1 MAPPLVDRLRGALAG
16 IPRPRL
22 RLPERALPSV
32 RTLIVGLAL
41 AAAAVGAYAL
51 ARQTTAFAVDRVEVA
66 GASPRLERRVRASL
80 APLAGT
86 SLLAVSAEKVER
98 RLRGIPA
105 VVDAKADRAF
115 PHTLR
120 VAVRHE
126 RAAALLRQGSRGWL
140 VSARGRVLRPVK
152 PRRSLRLPR
161 VWVAAGSALYVGELV
176 EPAAGGDALA
186 ALAALRAAPAP
197 LRRSLANVHASADAL
212 VLELRSGLRIALGD
226 TEGLPLKFAVLRL
239 VLPKAADAKYV
250 DVSVPDRPVI
260 GSQES

>member
-1 MAPPLVDRLRGALAG
+1 MAPPLVDRLRGALDG

-22 RLPERALPSV
+22 RLPERGLPSV
-32 RTLIVGLAL
+32 HTLIVGLAL

-66 GASPRLERRVRASL
+66 GASPRLEQRVRASL

-86 SLLAVSAEKVER
+86 SLLAVSAEEVER
-98 RLRGIPA
+98 RLRSIPA

-140 VSARGRVLRPVK
+140 VSARGRVLRPIE

-161 VWVAAGSALYVGELV
+161 VWLAAGSALSVGELV
-176 EPAAGGDALA
+176 DPAAGGN

-197 LRRSLANVHASADAL
+197 LRRSLANVRASADAL

-226 TEGLPLKFAVLRL
+226 TEGLPLKFAVLRI
-239 VLPKAADAKYV
+239 VLPKAVDAKYV

-260 GSQES
+260 GSQEP